1 MAFSEWF
8 GIYNDSFY
16 PWIFHNEHGWQYVF
30 EVENDGELYLYDLRS
45 EDWWFTS
52 ESIYPSFFSFGRGT
66 WNWFFEETVN
76 PRQFVD
82 LESGDFWRDISERA
96 ALEAL
101 YEATGGPNW
110 RIRTNWRTDRAL
122 GEWYGVGVDDQGPVI
137 WIDLDSNNLTGEI
150 PEELGSL
157 ANLEKLALER
167 NALTGEIPV
176 ELGSLAHLWSLD
188 LSGNALTGEIPV
200 ELGKLARLQSLDLS
214 GNKLTGG
221 IPAELGR
228 LESLLE
234 MKVSNNPGM
243 SGELPARL
251 TDLRRLVVLL
261 AEETELC
268 APSDREFQDWLAGL
282 DTWQGIACG
291 G

>member
-122 GEWYGVGVDDQGPVI
+122 GEWYGVSVDDQGPVI
-137 WIDLDSNNLTGEI
+137 WIDLDSNNLRGEL
-150 PEELGSL
+150 PGELGSL
-157 ANLEKLALER
+157 AK
-167 NALTGEIPV
+167 
-176 ELGSLAHLWSLD
+176 
-188 LSGNALTGEIPV
+188 
-200 ELGKLARLQSLDLS
+200 LQSLNLS

-221 IPAELGR
+221 IPAELGG
-228 LESLLE
+228 LENLLE